1 MRVSRR
7 SGEILLP
14 NCSVKNNLLPNCS
27 MRVLLLPN
35 CENVKKVLPF
45 TVQQQSAGGTCN
57 RFVMRL
63 CFIVIAFYA
72 LHSQEGETELYTVRQ
87 AESDPHRTFGGI
99 IFNLKKGECSGRT
112 ATKEEAPPVER

>member
-7 SGEILLP
+7 SGENLLP
-14 NCSVKNNLLPNCS
+14 NCSV
-27 MRVLLLPN
+27 RVLLLPN
-35 CENVKKVLPF
+35 CENVKMILPF

-72 LHSQEGETELYTVRQ
+72 LHSQDGETELYTVRQ